1 LLYWECKVVAFVTD
15 SSPHVA
21 AAVQLAGWRS
31 LPCFANMLN
40 VMAQEALK
48 EIADIRTKAR
58 AAVEHFHANVLAGDM
73 LRSVQQQMSLLP
85 DRDLLLDQGS

>member
-1 LLYWECKVVAFVTD
+1 MYVTVKVVAFVTD
-15 SSPHVA
+15 SSPHVS

-48 EIADIRTKAR
+48 EVYTRTAHGLAFGCR
-58 AAVEHFHANVLAGDM
+58 DAHTDSIDSHF
-73 LRSVQQQMSLLP
+73 SMSA
-85 DRDLLLDQGS
+85 

>member
-1 LLYWECKVVAFVTD
+1 MIAVLQMFYDDDADEWMMKVVAFVTD
-15 SSPHVA
+15 SSPHVS

-48 EIADIRTKAR
+48 EVSST
-58 AAVEHFHANVLAGDM
+58 VN
-73 LRSVQQQMSLLP
+73 
-85 DRDLLLDQGS
+85 